1 MPRPLEFHTQNHRS
15 VCLPC
20 VGVVPRAANGNLYD
34 CRWQSY
40 RYYVAALLGSRRGCT
55 VGSCKRLSNDSLRHI
70 GRLHPL
76 SHGLR
81 PVTAPP
87 TQGSLWLV
95 QTGSPYFDFYDSV
108 IVSWRTRHA
117 SPLQCPAGRYLKS
130 PHSRYHKNPPAGG
143 ISLTGGSFYC
153 ILSHLCRFR
162 SFFSRF

>member
-81 PVTAPP
+81 HD
-87 TQGSLWLV
+87 S
-95 QTGSPYFDFYDSV
+95 SPYTGEPLAGANRQPLLRFLRLSYRQLADEACLAPTMPCREIFEKPTFPIPQKPACGGDFPHRRV
-108 IVSWRTRHA
+108 FLLHFIA
-117 SPLQCPAGRYLKS
+117 SLPFPVV
-130 PHSRYHKNPPAGG
+130 
-143 ISLTGGSFYC
+143 F
-153 ILSHLCRFR
+153 
-162 SFFSRF
+162 